1 VTPARPAQ
9 LADEEPARL
18 VVELT
23 NRCNLRCA
31 YCVRDDDALHRDP
44 ARFFP
49 ADLLRRVVREAR
61 AACGVRHVAFT
72 GGEPT
77 LHPRFGEMTE
87 TVAAEG
93 LEYSFVTNGWTF
105 ERVFPVL
112 EASRSALKL
121 VAFSL
126 DGATAEAHDRWRG
139 RGSFVR
145 VVQAVTRCYR
155 AGVPFIFKVAV
166 RRDTVG
172 QMERI
177 ALFAARLGAAALH
190 FSHLLPTSGEAEDEL
205 ALTFAE
211 RERAEQEIGALATI
225 LKMPVALAVG
235 FYDLNPAPP
244 CSPLRGTSYNVDYRG
259 RLTLCCNL
267 SGYRGAAGEADV
279 AADLNEE
286 DFAAGYERLRRV
298 AAAQLERRALALAA
312 LARAGERDVYTGSP
326 CLFCLRSFG
335 KIPWRAA
342 QGAVGRA
349 LPVLPGSAGQ
359 IGELPY
365 PFGPGQ
371 SADAM

>member
-1 VTPARPAQ
+1 VTSARPTQ
-9 LADEEPARL
+9 LTDGEPARL

-23 NRCNLRCA
+23 NRCNLRCS
-31 YCVRDDDALHRDP
+31 YCVRDEGALHRDP

-49 ADLLRRVVREAR
+49 ATLLRRVVCEAR

-77 LHPRFGEMTE
+77 LHPRFGEMAE
-87 TVAAEG
+87 AVAAEG

-105 ERVFPVL
+105 ERVFPAL
-112 EASRSALKL
+112 EATREALKL

-126 DGATAEAHDRWRG
+126 DGATTEAHDRWRG

-145 VVQAVTRCYR
+145 VVQAVTRCHR

-172 QMERI
+172 QLERL

-190 FSHLLPTSGEAEDEL
+190 FSHLLPTSGEAENEL
-205 ALTFAE
+205 ALSFAE
-211 RERAEQEIGALATI
+211 RERVEQEIGALATI

-235 FYDLNPAPP
+235 FYDLDPAPP

-267 SGYRGAAGEADV
+267 SGYRGAAGEEDV

-286 DFAAGYERLRRV
+286 DFAAGYARLRRV
-298 AAAQLERRALALAA
+298 AAAQVERRGRALAA
-312 LARAGERDVYTGSP
+312 LARAGGRDVYTGSP

-335 KIPWRAA
+335 KVPWRAG
-342 QGAVGRA
+342 QGTGGRA
-349 LPVLPGSAGQ
+349 LPILAGQ
-359 IGELPY
+359 AVLE
-365 PFGPGQ
+365 
-371 SADAM
+371 